1 MLDLISLSFINYDM
15 QIKKYKK
22 YYNNNNKLILH
33 YNNNNQPIFELK
45 NDDKILMKGDYN
57 FIGIYGKQDN
67 DFRWGWDYLYINNQQ
82 ELMTNNTYYIKKII
96 KYIFNLNIN
105 AKNVEELIFYND
117 IKNMFLHSTNI
128 IENPIQLEQ
137 ILAITLFITKSDLIY
152 KINKEHK
159 TEYFLLRNVEIL

>member
-67 DFRWGWDYLYINNQQ
+67 DFRW
-82 ELMTNNTYYIKKII
+82 
-96 KYIFNLNIN
+96 
-105 AKNVEELIFYND
+105 
-117 IKNMFLHSTNI
+117 
-128 IENPIQLEQ
+128 
-137 ILAITLFITKSDLIY
+137 
-152 KINKEHK
+152 
-159 TEYFLLRNVEIL
+159 

>member
-1 MLDLISLSFINYDM
+1 
-15 QIKKYKK
+15 
-22 YYNNNNKLILH
+22 
-33 YNNNNQPIFELK
+33 
-45 NDDKILMKGDYN
+45 
-57 FIGIYGKQDN
+57 
-67 DFRWGWDYLYINNQQ
+67 
-82 ELMTNNTYYIKKII
+82 MTNNTYYIKKII